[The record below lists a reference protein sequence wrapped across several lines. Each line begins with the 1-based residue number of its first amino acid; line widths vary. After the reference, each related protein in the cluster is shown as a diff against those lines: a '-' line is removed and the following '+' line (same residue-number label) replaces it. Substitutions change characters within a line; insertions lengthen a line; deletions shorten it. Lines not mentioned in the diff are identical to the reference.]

1 MDFFVSLLLYWQLY
15 EPLYDFMKCL
25 FWLATA
31 RIWFCCNAIGVL
43 SGQVLTAG
51 YLQDKGYSLPGGAK
65 GMYPLVSSCQENGDR
80 PIKRENPHKY
90 LLYKPTFSQ
99 IMVFLASGDKFSFCL
114 VWPFPFCLYLP
125 PHLPFN
131 ISLFC
136 LPVCNLDFISTSDTL
151 LPFCFFLMPFC
162 KLHELSQKAYVA
174 HSLDFC

>member
-1 MDFFVSLLLYWQLY
+1 MDFFVSLLLYSQLY
-15 EPLYDFMKCL
+15 EPVYDFMKCL

-43 SGQVLTAG
+43 TAG
-51 YLQDKGYSLPGGAK
+51 CLQDKGYSLPGGAK

-99 IMVFLASGDKFSFCL
+99 IMVFLASGEEWYFCL
-114 VWPFPFCLYLP
+114 AYLP
-125 PHLPFN
+125 LHIPFN

-136 LPVCNLDFISTSDTL
+136 LPVCNLGFISTSNTL
-151 LPFCFFLMPFC
+151 LPFSFFMSFC
-162 KLHELSQKAYVA
+162 KLHELSQKLYVV